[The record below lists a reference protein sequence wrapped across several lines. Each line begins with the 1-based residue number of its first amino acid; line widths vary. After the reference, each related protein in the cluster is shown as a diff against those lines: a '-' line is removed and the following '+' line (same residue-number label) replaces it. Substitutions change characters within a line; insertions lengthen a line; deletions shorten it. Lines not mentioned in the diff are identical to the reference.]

1 MIHTKISK
9 HKGIDKLIDIAL
21 NNGDGIYILYADHLN
36 CDAVTVLTIRGREI
50 SSKVEMMP
58 GYLSRDI
65 SIQFKEYYE
74 DNKDL
79 PVYAF
84 TAGYYTFPSMWKN
97 TNFVKKYIYSEAT
110 EIEIQITD

>member
-9 HKGIDKLIDIAL
+9 HEGIEKLIDIAL
-21 NNGDGIYILYADHLN
+21 NNGDGIYILYADYLN
-36 CDAVTVLTIRGREI
+36 CDAVTVFTIRSGKI

-58 GYLSRDI
+58 GLRLGTL

-84 TAGYYTFPSMWKN
+84 TAGYYTFPRMWKN
-97 TNFVKKYIYSEAT
+97 TNFVKKCVYSEAT